1 MSDRDTWIVRLGELY
16 LGGLGKSFSNPAC
29 AGWVMTKIREHA
41 ERFTSLET
49 ARSAA
54 QAIGGIVVRVAPA
67 IKVGPPC
74 CNSDGPGTNQ
84 P

>member
-41 ERFTSLET
+41 EHFTSLET

-54 QAIGGIVVRVAPA
+54 QAIGGTVVRVAPA
-67 IKVGPPC
+67 IKVGPPAAT
-74 CNSDGPGTNQ
+74 GTAPGTKQ